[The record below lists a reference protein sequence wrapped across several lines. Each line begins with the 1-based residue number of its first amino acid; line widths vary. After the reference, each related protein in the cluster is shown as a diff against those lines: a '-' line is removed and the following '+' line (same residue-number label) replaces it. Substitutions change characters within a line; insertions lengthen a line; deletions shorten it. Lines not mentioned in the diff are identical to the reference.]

1 MKELAQNEI
10 FSKTSP
16 DAINELKEIAERISK
31 ICKEYKIDFVFSF
44 SVLTEVGNN
53 EYKDSRFV
61 LCGLNGKTPSPYIHA
76 AREVVRSN
84 IGVQQIHTLAQA
96 LEFARENS
104 ECDCLNAS
112 TKREKQLTKQQ
123 TRQPSTEIK
132 IRQRR
137 LPDFSLRHRIR
148 RNQTKGR

>member
-10 FSKTSP
+10 FSETSP

-61 LCGLNGKTPSPYIHA
+61 SCGLNGKTPSP
-76 AREVVRSN
+76 
-84 IGVQQIHTLAQA
+84 
-96 LEFARENS
+96 
-104 ECDCLNAS
+104 
-112 TKREKQLTKQQ
+112 
-123 TRQPSTEIK
+123 
-132 IRQRR
+132 
-137 LPDFSLRHRIR
+137 
-148 RNQTKGR
+148 

>member
-61 LCGLNGKTPSPYIHA
+61 SFGLYCETSSPYIHA
-76 AREVVRSN
+76 ASEIVDST
-84 IGVQQIHTLAQA
+84 IKPQAILELAMA
-96 LEFARENS
+96 LQLIRENG
-104 ECDCLNAS
+104 ECTCDCPECQHEQTQAS
-112 TKREKQLTKQQ
+112 TKTANKKA
-123 TRQPSTEIK
+123 
-132 IRQRR
+132 
-137 LPDFSLRHRIR
+137 FH
-148 RNQTKGR
+148 

>member
-10 FSKTSP
+10 LSETSP

-104 ECDCLNAS
+104 ECDCPECQH
-112 TKREKQLTKQQ
+112 EKGKTTHK
-123 TRQPSTEIK
+123 TA
-132 IRQRR
+132 
-137 LPDFSLRHRIR
+137 
-148 RNQTKGR
+148 NQATFH

>member
-104 ECDCLNAS
+104 ECDCPECQH
-112 TKREKQLTKQQ
+112 EKGKTTHK
-123 TRQPSTEIK
+123 T
-132 IRQRR
+132 

>member
-10 FSKTSP
+10 FSETSP

-61 LCGLNGKTPSPYIHA
+61 SFGLYCETTSPYIHA
-76 AREVVRSN
+76 ASEIVDSS
-84 IGVQQIHTLAQA
+84 IKAQA
-96 LEFARENS
+96 IQELAMALQLIRENG
-104 ECDCLNAS
+104 EYNCDCPECQREQDQAS
-112 TKREKQLTKQQ
+112 TKTA
-123 TRQPSTEIK
+123 
-132 IRQRR
+132 
-137 LPDFSLRHRIR
+137 
-148 RNQTKGR
+148 NQKAFH

>member
-10 FSKTSP
+10 FSETSP

-96 LEFARENS
+96 LSLQEKILSATA
-104 ECDCLNAS
+104 LNAS

>member
-10 FSKTSP
+10 FSETSP

-31 ICKEYKIDFVFSF
+31 ICKEYQIDFVFSF

-76 AREVVRSN
+76 AREIVRSN
-84 IGVQQIHTLAQA
+84 IGVQQIHTLAQT

-104 ECDCLNAS
+104 ECDCPECQREQAQAS
-112 TKREKQLTKQQ
+112 TKTANKKA
-123 TRQPSTEIK
+123 
-132 IRQRR
+132 
-137 LPDFSLRHRIR
+137 FH
-148 RNQTKGR
+148 

>member
-10 FSKTSP
+10 FSETSP

-61 LCGLNGKTPSPYIHA
+61 SCGLNGKTPSEPP
-76 AREVVRSN
+76 RKSWR
-84 IGVQQIHTLAQA
+84 
-96 LEFARENS
+96 
-104 ECDCLNAS
+104 LNFLR
-112 TKREKQLTKQQ
+112 KR
-123 TRQPSTEIK
+123 
-132 IRQRR
+132 
-137 LPDFSLRHRIR
+137 
-148 RNQTKGR
+148 

>member
-104 ECDCLNAS
+104 ECDCPECQHE
-112 TKREKQLTKQQ
+112 KGKQLTKQQ

>member
-1 MKELAQNEI
+1 MKELEQNEI
-10 FSKTSP
+10 FSETSP

-31 ICKEYKIDFVFSF
+31 IYKEYQIDFVFSF

-104 ECDCLNAS
+104 ECDCPECQREQAQAS
-112 TKREKQLTKQQ
+112 TKTANKKA
-123 TRQPSTEIK
+123 
-132 IRQRR
+132 
-137 LPDFSLRHRIR
+137 FH
-148 RNQTKGR
+148 